1 MVNEKFISVARAG
14 VILKTDRKSPFSDWL
29 WARGITIHVEWH
41 SKVPAL
47 YLQRWNSEP
56 WSQDYELVRVC
67 NLVHDPSIT
76 DQPCFSSM
84 RIRESD
90 VHDFLGRFAEH
101 DFCIDSFA
109 DIRDQ
114 QYREDW
120 INATL

>member
-1 MVNEKFISVARAG
+1 MVNDKFISVARAG

-29 WARGITIHVEWH
+29 WAKGITIHVEWN
-41 SKVPAL
+41 SKNPAL
-47 YLQRWNSEP
+47 YLERRERGSWDCE
-56 WSQDYELVRVC
+56 YVRVC
-67 NLVHDPSIT
+67 YLKHDPSIT
-76 DQPCFSSM
+76 DKPCFSSM
-84 RIRESD
+84 RILESD

-101 DFCIDSFA
+101 DFCIESFA